1 MFVCVSQI
9 RIYRLSKENPP
20 EQSHYYLSQ
29 YILIFQD
36 ISFLFMALLTHF
48 KQGPACIPTVP
59 DCVPDNCCYCMNIVI
74 TVVLVFCTR
83 EASMAKIYKTSNICL
98 KKLSSV
104 LDCLS
109 WVCLGPAV
117 SPYDLHLIRFTSGQ
131 VFSEGHL
138 PCFYRPDV
146 KDLRVSRVLND

>member
-74 TVVLVFCTR
+74 TVVLVFRTR